1 MYIDTGTII
10 AMIIALGASIITMI
24 IYWKEVGR
32 LTRLNTHLRD
42 RMQWMREKYESNY
55 QGAE

>member
-1 MYIDTGTII
+1 MYINTGAII
-10 AMIIALGASIITMI
+10 AIIIALGASIITMI
-24 IYWKEVGR
+24 IYWKEVNR

>member
-10 AMIIALGASIITMI
+10 AMIIALSASIITMI

>member
-10 AMIIALGASIITMI
+10 AMIIALSASIITII